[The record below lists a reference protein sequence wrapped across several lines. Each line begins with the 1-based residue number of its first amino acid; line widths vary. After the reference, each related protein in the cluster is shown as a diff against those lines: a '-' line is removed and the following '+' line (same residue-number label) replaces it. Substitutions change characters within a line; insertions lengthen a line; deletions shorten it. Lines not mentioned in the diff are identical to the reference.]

1 MGAAASRL
9 AMARQPRTEA
19 SCLAMARQPRTEASC
34 LAMARQPR
42 TEASCLAMAHR
53 EDQICYTFC
62 MDTSHYRRFHD
73 YDYSRGA
80 SLFITISTEPRR
92 PCFGA
97 VVNAQLVHTPLGKAV
112 CEALENFPL
121 FHPGFTIHGY
131 VVMPDHV
138 HFNLR
143 IEPGMADPLKR
154 LGLAIRGFKR
164 YTTAL
169 ALRDGAIAQQDASVR
184 GCAQQEASGGRA
196 QQEASILPC
205 DGSSHGSLWQAGY
218 HDHICVSRAF
228 IEAVQRYMAGNP
240 LKWEMQH
247 NQPAFLRIRE
257 PLLSPRLDPGA
268 YWRGVGNV
276 SLLEAGRKIVSV
288 RVSRRCGAA
297 EHAEALR
304 RLSVAINKGYAL
316 LSGFTSPGEHEVRDM
331 ALARPDAK
339 LIVALPS
346 RLAYGYKPD
355 SRFLKPLFEGRCL
368 IIAQGIEEVDFG
380 RAACLDLNAEIAA
393 IAKAGEGY
401 ATYWRPGAEP
411 WI

>member
-1 MGAAASRL
+1 
-9 AMARQPRTEA
+9 
-19 SCLAMARQPRTEASC
+19 
-34 LAMARQPR
+34 
-42 TEASCLAMAHR
+42 
-53 EDQICYTFC
+53 

-97 VVNAQLVHTPLGKAV
+97 VVNAQLVHSPLGKAV
-112 CEALENFPL
+112 CEALENFPII
-121 FHPGFTIHGY
+121 HPGFTLHGY

-143 IEPGMADPLKR
+143 IEPGMAEPLKR

-164 YTTAL
+164 YTAAL
-169 ALRDGAIAQQDASVR
+169 ALTLEQGAEPRAEPRDEAIARQDAAVR
-184 GCAQQEASGGRA
+184 GCARQDAAVRGCARQDASEPGWARQDA
-196 QQEASILPC
+196 AAPILLR
-205 DGSSHGSLWQAGY
+205 DGSSRRSLWQAGY

-276 SLLEAGRKIVSV
+276 SLLDAGRKIVSV

-297 EHAEALR
+297 ERAEALR
-304 RLSVAINKGYAL
+304 RLSTAIDKGYAL

-331 ALARPDAK
+331 ALARPDAQ

-355 SRFLKPLFEGRCL
+355 SRFLKPLFENRCL

-393 IAKAGEGY
+393 IAKAGDGY
-401 ATYWRPGAEP
+401 ATYWRPGVEP

>member
-1 MGAAASRL
+1 
-9 AMARQPRTEA
+9 
-19 SCLAMARQPRTEASC
+19 
-34 LAMARQPR
+34 
-42 TEASCLAMAHR
+42 
-53 EDQICYTFC
+53 
-62 MDTSHYRRFHD
+62 MDKSHYRRFHG

-97 VVNAQLVHTPLGKAV
+97 VVKAQLVHTPLGKAV
-112 CEALENFPL
+112 CEALENFSII
-121 FHPGFTIHGY
+121 HPGFSIRGY

-138 HFNLR
+138 HFNVR

-164 YTTAL
+164 YTAAL
-169 ALRDGAIAQQDASVR
+169 ALTLEQGAEPRDGAIARQAAAPILLRDGSGDGAIAR
-184 GCAQQEASGGRA
+184 QEAA
-196 QQEASILPC
+196 APILLR
-205 DGSSHGSLWQAGY
+205 DGSSRRSLWQANY

-257 PLLSPRLDPGA
+257 PLNSPRLDPGA

-276 SLLEAGRKIVSV
+276 SLLDAGRKIVSV

-297 EHAEALR
+297 ERAEALR
-304 RLSVAINKGYAL
+304 RLSAAIDKGYAL

-331 ALARPDAK
+331 ALARPDAR

-346 RLAYGYKPD
+346 RLTYGYKPD

-380 RAACLDLNAEIAA
+380 RAACLDLNAEITA
-393 IAKAGEGY
+393 IAKGGEGY

>member
-1 MGAAASRL
+1 
-9 AMARQPRTEA
+9 
-19 SCLAMARQPRTEASC
+19 
-34 LAMARQPR
+34 
-42 TEASCLAMAHR
+42 
-53 EDQICYTFC
+53 
-62 MDTSHYRRFHD
+62 MDTSHYRRFHG
-73 YDYSRGA
+73 YDYTRGA

-97 VVNAQLVHTPLGKAV
+97 VVKAQLVHTPLGKAV
-112 CEALENFPL
+112 CEALENFSII
-121 FHPGFTIHGY
+121 HPGFTLHGY

-138 HFNLR
+138 HFNVR
-143 IEPGMADPLKR
+143 IAPGMADPLKR

-164 YTTAL
+164 YTAAL
-169 ALRDGAIAQQDASVR
+169 ALTLEQGAEPQPRDEAIARQDAAVR
-184 GCAQQEASGGRA
+184 GCARQDAPVRGIASLDTAAPSCCAMAHRA
-196 QQEASILPC
+196 DQP
-205 DGSSHGSLWQAGY
+205 SLWQAGY

-276 SLLEAGRKIVSV
+276 SLLDAGRKIVSV

-297 EHAEALR
+297 ERAEALR
-304 RLSVAINKGYAL
+304 RLSAAIDKGYAL

-331 ALARPDAK
+331 ALAHPDAQ

-401 ATYWRPGAEP
+401 ATYWRPGVEP

>member
-1 MGAAASRL
+1 
-9 AMARQPRTEA
+9 
-19 SCLAMARQPRTEASC
+19 
-34 LAMARQPR
+34 
-42 TEASCLAMAHR
+42 
-53 EDQICYTFC
+53 

-97 VVNAQLVHTPLGKAV
+97 VVNAQLVHSPLGKAV
-112 CEALENFPL
+112 CEALESFPII
-121 FHPGFTIHGY
+121 HPGFTLHGY

-138 HFNLR
+138 HFNVR

-164 YTTAL
+164 YTAAL
-169 ALRDGAIAQQDASVR
+169 ALTLEQGVDPQPRDEVIARQDAAERGCARQDAPDPRDGAIARQDAAER
-184 GCAQQEASGGRA
+184 GWARQDAAERGWARQDAPSCCAMAHRA
-196 QQEASILPC
+196 DQLSAAQ
-205 DGSSHGSLWQAGY
+205 LWQAGY

-276 SLLEAGRKIVSV
+276 SLLDAGRKIVSV

-297 EHAEALR
+297 ERGEALR
-304 RLSVAINKGYAL
+304 RLSIALDKGYAL

-331 ALARPDAK
+331 ALARPDAQ

-355 SRFLKPLFEGRCL
+355 SRFLKPIFEGRCL

-380 RAACLDLNAEIAA
+380 RSACLDLNAEIAA

-401 ATYWRPGAEP
+401 ATYWRPGVEP
-411 WI
+411 WL

>member
-1 MGAAASRL
+1 
-9 AMARQPRTEA
+9 
-19 SCLAMARQPRTEASC
+19 
-34 LAMARQPR
+34 
-42 TEASCLAMAHR
+42 
-53 EDQICYTFC
+53 

-97 VVNAQLVHTPLGKAV
+97 VVNAQLVHSPLGKAV
-112 CEALENFPL
+112 CEALESFPII
-121 FHPGFTIHGY
+121 HPGFTLHGY

-138 HFNLR
+138 HFNVR

-164 YTTAL
+164 YTAAL
-169 ALRDGAIAQQDASVR
+169 ALTLEQGADPQPRDEVIARQDAPERGWARQDAPERGWARQDAAVRGWARQDGAPSSCCAMAHRADQLSVAQ
-184 GCAQQEASGGRA
+184 
-196 QQEASILPC
+196 
-205 DGSSHGSLWQAGY
+205 LWQAGY

-276 SLLEAGRKIVSV
+276 SLLDAGRKIVSV

-297 EHAEALR
+297 ERAEALR
-304 RLSVAINKGYAL
+304 RLSLAIDKGYAL

-331 ALARPDAK
+331 ALARPDAQ

-355 SRFLKPLFEGRCL
+355 SRFLKPIFEGRCL

-380 RAACLDLNAEIAA
+380 RSACLDLNAEIAA

-401 ATYWRPGAEP
+401 ATYWRPGVEP
-411 WI
+411 WL

>member
-1 MGAAASRL
+1 MRGCARQDAASPILLRDGSCDV
-9 AMARQPRTEA
+9 A
-19 SCLAMARQPRTEASC
+19 SQGKMPPSSC
-34 LAMARQPR
+34 
-42 TEASCLAMAHR
+42 CAMAHR
-53 EDQICYTFC
+53 AGQL
-62 MDTSHYRRFHD
+62 S
-73 YDYSRGA
+73 A
-80 SLFITISTEPRR
+80 
-92 PCFGA
+92 
-97 VVNAQLVHTPLGKAV
+97 AQ
-112 CEALENFPL
+112 
-121 FHPGFTIHGY
+121 
-131 VVMPDHV
+131 
-138 HFNLR
+138 
-143 IEPGMADPLKR
+143 
-154 LGLAIRGFKR
+154 
-164 YTTAL
+164 
-169 ALRDGAIAQQDASVR
+169 
-184 GCAQQEASGGRA
+184 
-196 QQEASILPC
+196 
-205 DGSSHGSLWQAGY
+205 LWQAGY

-276 SLLEAGRKIVSV
+276 SLLDAGRKIVSV

-297 EHAEALR
+297 ERAEALR
-304 RLSVAINKGYAL
+304 RLSAAIDKGYVL

-331 ALARPDAK
+331 ALARPDAQ

-355 SRFLKPLFEGRCL
+355 SRFLKPLFENRCL

-401 ATYWRPGAEP
+401 ATYWRPGVEP

>member
-1 MGAAASRL
+1 
-9 AMARQPRTEA
+9 
-19 SCLAMARQPRTEASC
+19 
-34 LAMARQPR
+34 
-42 TEASCLAMAHR
+42 
-53 EDQICYTFC
+53 
-62 MDTSHYRRFHD
+62 MDTSHYRRFHG

-97 VVNAQLVHTPLGKAV
+97 VVKAQLVHTPLGKAV
-112 CEALENFPL
+112 CKALENFSII
-121 FHPGFTIHGY
+121 HPGFTLHGY

-138 HFNLR
+138 HFNVR

-169 ALRDGAIAQQDASVR
+169 ALTLEQGAEPRDGAIARQDTAVR
-184 GCAQQEASGGRA
+184 GCARQDAAERGCARQDAA
-196 QQEASILPC
+196 PILPR
-205 DGSSHGSLWQAGY
+205 DDSSRRSLWQAGY

-276 SLLEAGRKIVSV
+276 SLLDAGRKIVSV

-297 EHAEALR
+297 ERAEVLR
-304 RLSVAINKGYAL
+304 RLSSAIDKGYAL

-331 ALARPDAK
+331 ALARPDAQ

-401 ATYWRPGAEP
+401 ATYWQPRVEP

>member
-1 MGAAASRL
+1 
-9 AMARQPRTEA
+9 
-19 SCLAMARQPRTEASC
+19 
-34 LAMARQPR
+34 
-42 TEASCLAMAHR
+42 
-53 EDQICYTFC
+53 

-97 VVNAQLVHTPLGKAV
+97 VVKAQLVHTPLGKAV
-112 CEALENFPL
+112 CEALDNFSL

-169 ALRDGAIAQQDASVR
+169 ALRDGAIAQQDAGALR
-184 GCAQQEASGGRA
+184 DGAIAQQDAGGRGWLGCAQQDATA
-196 QQEASILPC
+196 AILPC
-205 DGSSHGSLWQAGY
+205 DGSSHGLLWQAGY

-247 NQPAFLRIRE
+247 NQPAFLRIHE

-276 SLLEAGRKIVSV
+276 SLLEAGQKIVSV

-297 EHAEALR
+297 ARAEALR
-304 RLSVAINKGYAL
+304 RLSTAIDKGYAL

-339 LIVALPS
+339 LILALPS

-401 ATYWRPGAEP
+401 ATYWRPGEEP

>member
-1 MGAAASRL
+1 
-9 AMARQPRTEA
+9 
-19 SCLAMARQPRTEASC
+19 
-34 LAMARQPR
+34 
-42 TEASCLAMAHR
+42 
-53 EDQICYTFC
+53 
-62 MDTSHYRRFHD
+62 MDKSHYRRFHG

-92 PCFGA
+92 PCFGS
-97 VVNAQLVHTPLGKAV
+97 VVKAQLVHTPLGKAV
-112 CEALENFPL
+112 CEALEKIPIL
-121 FHPGFTIHGY
+121 HPGFSLHGY

-138 HFNLR
+138 HFNVR

-164 YTTAL
+164 YTAAL
-169 ALRDGAIAQQDASVR
+169 ALRDGVIAQQDAPVR
-184 GCAQQEASGGRA
+184 GCAQQDAPVRGCA
-196 QQEASILPC
+196 QQDAPVQAAAPILLRDVSGDGAIAGQATAPILPC
-205 DGSSHGSLWQAGY
+205 DDPSHGSLWQAGY

-257 PLLSPRLDPGA
+257 PLFSPRLDPGA

-276 SLLEAGRKIVSV
+276 SLLDAGQKIVSV

-297 EHAEALR
+297 ERAEALR
-304 RLSVAINKGYAL
+304 RLSAAIDKGYAL

-346 RLAYGYKPD
+346 RLVYGYKPD

-401 ATYWRPGAEP
+401 ATYWRPGVEP

>member
-1 MGAAASRL
+1 
-9 AMARQPRTEA
+9 
-19 SCLAMARQPRTEASC
+19 
-34 LAMARQPR
+34 
-42 TEASCLAMAHR
+42 
-53 EDQICYTFC
+53 
-62 MDTSHYRRFHD
+62 MDKSHYRRFHG

-97 VVNAQLVHTPLGKAV
+97 VVKAQLVHTPLGKAV
-112 CEALENFPL
+112 CEALENIPIL
-121 FHPGFTIHGY
+121 HPGFSLHGY

-138 HFNLR
+138 HFNVR
-143 IEPGMADPLKR
+143 IEPGMAEPLKR

-164 YTTAL
+164 YTAAL
-169 ALRDGAIAQQDASVR
+169 ALTLEQGAEPRDGVIAR
-184 GCAQQEASGGRA
+184 QEGVGG
-196 QQEASILPC
+196 ILPC
-205 DGSSHGSLWQAGY
+205 DGSGDGAIARQEAAAPILLRDGSGAGALSGQAAAPILPCDDPSHGSLWQAGY

-257 PLLSPRLDPGA
+257 PLFSPRLDPGA

-276 SLLEAGRKIVSV
+276 SLLDAGRKIVSV

-297 EHAEALR
+297 ERAEALR
-304 RLSVAINKGYAL
+304 RLSAAIDKGYAL

-331 ALARPDAK
+331 ALARPDAQ

-346 RLAYGYKPD
+346 RLSYGYKPD

-380 RAACLDLNAEIAA
+380 RSACLDLNAEIAA

-401 ATYWRPGAEP
+401 ATYWRPGVEP

>member
-1 MGAAASRL
+1 
-9 AMARQPRTEA
+9 
-19 SCLAMARQPRTEASC
+19 
-34 LAMARQPR
+34 
-42 TEASCLAMAHR
+42 MAHR
-53 EDQICYTFC
+53 ADQL
-62 MDTSHYRRFHD
+62 S
-73 YDYSRGA
+73 A
-80 SLFITISTEPRR
+80 
-92 PCFGA
+92 
-97 VVNAQLVHTPLGKAV
+97 AQ
-112 CEALENFPL
+112 
-121 FHPGFTIHGY
+121 
-131 VVMPDHV
+131 
-138 HFNLR
+138 
-143 IEPGMADPLKR
+143 
-154 LGLAIRGFKR
+154 
-164 YTTAL
+164 
-169 ALRDGAIAQQDASVR
+169 
-184 GCAQQEASGGRA
+184 
-196 QQEASILPC
+196 
-205 DGSSHGSLWQAGY
+205 LWQAGY

-276 SLLEAGRKIVSV
+276 SLLDAGRKIVSV

-297 EHAEALR
+297 ERAEALR
-304 RLSVAINKGYAL
+304 RLSAAIDKGYAL

-331 ALARPDAK
+331 ALARPDAQ

-346 RLAYGYKPD
+346 RLTYGYKPD

-380 RAACLDLNAEIAA
+380 RGACLDLNAEIAA

-401 ATYWRPGAEP
+401 ATYWRPGVEP

>member
-1 MGAAASRL
+1 
-9 AMARQPRTEA
+9 
-19 SCLAMARQPRTEASC
+19 
-34 LAMARQPR
+34 
-42 TEASCLAMAHR
+42 
-53 EDQICYTFC
+53 

-97 VVNAQLVHTPLGKAV
+97 VVNAQLVHSPLGKAV
-112 CEALENFPL
+112 CEALENFPII
-121 FHPGFTIHGY
+121 HPGFTLHGY

-143 IEPGMADPLKR
+143 IEPGMAEPLKR

-164 YTTAL
+164 YTAAL
-169 ALRDGAIAQQDASVR
+169 ALTLEQGAEPRAEPRDEAIARQDAAVR
-184 GCAQQEASGGRA
+184 GCARQDAAVRGCARQDASEPGWARQDA
-196 QQEASILPC
+196 AAPILLR
-205 DGSSHGSLWQAGY
+205 DGSSRRSDAPILLRDGSSRRSLWQAGY

-276 SLLEAGRKIVSV
+276 SLLDAGRKIVSV

-297 EHAEALR
+297 ERAEALR
-304 RLSVAINKGYAL
+304 RLSTAIDKGYAL

-331 ALARPDAK
+331 ALARPDAQ

-355 SRFLKPLFEGRCL
+355 SRFLKPLFENRCL

-393 IAKAGEGY
+393 IAKAGDGY
-401 ATYWRPGAEP
+401 ATYWRPGVEP

>member
-1 MGAAASRL
+1 
-9 AMARQPRTEA
+9 
-19 SCLAMARQPRTEASC
+19 
-34 LAMARQPR
+34 
-42 TEASCLAMAHR
+42 
-53 EDQICYTFC
+53 
-62 MDTSHYRRFHD
+62 MDKSHYRRFHG

-97 VVNAQLVHTPLGKAV
+97 VVKAQLVHTPLGKAV
-112 CEALENFPL
+112 CEALENFSII
-121 FHPGFTIHGY
+121 HPGFTLHGY

-138 HFNLR
+138 HFNVR

-164 YTTAL
+164 YTAAL
-169 ALRDGAIAQQDASVR
+169 ALTLEQGADPQPRDEAIARQDAPVRGWARQDAPVRGWARQDARVRGWARRDGAPSSCCAMAHRADQLSAAQ
-184 GCAQQEASGGRA
+184 
-196 QQEASILPC
+196 
-205 DGSSHGSLWQAGY
+205 LWQAGY

-247 NQPAFLRIRE
+247 NQPAFLRIHE
-257 PLLSPRLDPGA
+257 PLSSPRLDPGA

-276 SLLEAGRKIVSV
+276 SLLDAGRKIVSV

-297 EHAEALR
+297 ERAEALR
-304 RLSVAINKGYAL
+304 RLSTAIDKGYAL

-331 ALARPDAK
+331 ALARPDAQF
-339 LIVALPS
+339 IVALPS

-401 ATYWRPGAEP
+401 ATYWQPGVEP
-411 WI
+411 WL

>member
-1 MGAAASRL
+1 M
-9 AMARQPRTEA
+9 
-19 SCLAMARQPRTEASC
+19 
-34 LAMARQPR
+34 
-42 TEASCLAMAHR
+42 
-53 EDQICYTFC
+53 CYTFC
-62 MDTSHYRRFHD
+62 MDTSHYRRFHG
-73 YDYSRGA
+73 YDYARGA

-112 CEALENFPL
+112 CEALENFSII
-121 FHPGFTIHGY
+121 HPGFTLHGY

-143 IEPGMADPLKR
+143 IEPGMAEPLKS

-164 YTTAL
+164 YATAL
-169 ALRDGAIAQQDASVR
+169 ALTLEQGAEPLPCDGAIARQDAPER
-184 GCAQQEASGGRA
+184 GCARRDAP
-196 QQEASILPC
+196 ILLR
-205 DGSSHGSLWQAGY
+205 DGSSRSAGRSLWQAGY

-276 SLLEAGRKIVSV
+276 SLLDAGRKIVSV

-297 EHAEALR
+297 ERAEALR
-304 RLSVAINKGYAL
+304 RLSAAIDKGYAL

-331 ALARPDAK
+331 ALARPDAQ

-346 RLAYGYKPD
+346 RLTYGYKPD

-401 ATYWRPGAEP
+401 ATYWRPGVEP